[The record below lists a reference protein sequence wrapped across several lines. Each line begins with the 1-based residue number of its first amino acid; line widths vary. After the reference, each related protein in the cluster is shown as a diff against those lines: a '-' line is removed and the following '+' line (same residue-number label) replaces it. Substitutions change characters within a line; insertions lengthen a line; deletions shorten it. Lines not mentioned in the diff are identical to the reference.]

1 MKHKLVILALFCYLS
16 NGAQTLYADSLRNLY
31 TTAPKDSSKSIYLNL
46 LSVYFLNNNLD
57 SAKRYAALLYEDAIK
72 RKNKK
77 TRALARV
84 YSYYGD
90 IAAKEEKYAEL
101 IEYQSK
107 ALSLMQELGDTDGMI
122 RTYIRLGNAYLLIND
137 LDKAKVQAFNALNLL
152 KNTPE
157 SIQHNTLSRGYNLAG
172 EIQLKHKQFDSALYY
187 FEKANKR
194 AVNEKLI
201 EWFVAKTFENKAR
214 AYIGLKQY
222 DLAKQQFEKA
232 LNINTK
238 ISNYAAISTCREG
251 LANLLQNANKI
262 DSALLNLQTAER
274 MAKQMNT
281 IPALLTT
288 YESYIE
294 LFHQQKKYQEE
305 SIYLRKKLK
314 LNDSIAARRYGTELA
329 RAKIKFETH
338 EKERENTLL
347 ANQSKMQQLELKET
361 RNKMVVVC
369 MASLLVLIGLIGVL
383 RYTRLKNRERT
394 LQLEQNVLRSQMN
407 PHFIFNALIAIQSF
421 IYKNE
426 STMAGKYLSNFA
438 KLMRSI
444 LEDSKE
450 EFISLSTEINTLT
463 YYLELQR
470 LRFDNQFEF
479 QIEVDP
485 TLETDLIFLPPMLTQ
500 PFIENSI
507 EHGFLGLERK
517 GFISLKIS
525 AKNDCLEIHLNDNGV
540 GLSNQEKQETHTS
553 MATRITKERLA
564 LLQRK
569 YKGSYR
575 LEITE
580 IKTSARQV
588 QGVAVTFNIPFVTK

>member
-1 MKHKLVILALFCYLS
+1 MFCYLF

-31 TTAPKDSSKSIYLNL
+31 YTAPKDSLKSMYLNL

-57 SAKRYAALLYEDAIK
+57 SAKRYAVLMYTDVMQ

-90 IAAKEEKYAEL
+90 IAAREEKYAEL

-107 ALSLMQELGDTDGMI
+107 ALSLMQELEDTDGMI
-122 RTYIRLGNAYLLIND
+122 RTYIRLGNTYLLIND
-137 LDKAKVQAFNALNLL
+137 LDKAKAKAFDALTLL
-152 KNTPE
+152 KNTPQN
-157 SIQHNTLSRGYNLAG
+157 IQYNSLSRGYNLLG

-187 FEKANKR
+187 FEKANER
-194 AVNEKLI
+194 ALSEKLI
-201 EWFVAKTFENKAR
+201 EWYVAKTFENKAR
-214 AYIGLKQY
+214 AYVGLKQY
-222 DLAKQQFEKA
+222 DLARQQFEKA
-232 LNINTK
+232 LSINTK
-238 ISNYAAISTCREG
+238 INNYAAISLCKEG
-251 LANLLQNANKI
+251 LANLLQSANKI

-274 MAKQMNT
+274 LAKQMNN
-281 IPALLTT
+281 IPALLNT
-288 YESYIE
+288 YERYIE
-294 LFHQQKKYQEE
+294 LFHQQKNYQEE
-305 SIYLRKKLK
+305 SIFLRKKLN
-314 LNDSIAARRYGTELA
+314 LSDSVATRRYGTELA
-329 RAKIKFETH
+329 KAKIKFETH

-347 ANQSKMQQLELKET
+347 SSQSKIQQLELKET
-361 RNKMVVVC
+361 RNKMVVISIT
-369 MASLLVLIGLIGVL
+369 SLLVLIGLIGL
-383 RYTRLKNRERT
+383 LSYTRLKNRERT

-426 STMAGKYLSNFA
+426 STVAGKYLSDFA

-450 EFISLSTEINTLT
+450 EFISLSNEINTLT

-470 LRFDNQFEF
+470 LRFDNRFEY

-485 TLETDLIFLPPMLTQ
+485 ALESDLIFLPPMLTQ

-507 EHGFLGLERK
+507 EHGFRDLERK

-525 AKNDCLEIHLNDNGV
+525 AQNNCLEINLKDNGI
-540 GLSNQEKQETHTS
+540 GLYKLGKQETHTS
-553 MATRITKERLA
+553 MAIRIANERLA

-569 YKGSYR
+569 HKGTYH

-580 IKTSARQV
+580 IKTTTQQV
-588 QGVAVTFNIPFVTK
+588 QGVSVKFNLPFITK